1 MNPRVASIAPS
12 LIRAIHDRKRP
23 DAIDLGLG
31 QPTLRPDLAPLH
43 EAMRWVEAHGCPYSP
58 NAGFLDLRRAIAEHF
73 RYPGLDSADQ
83 AIITVGSTEALY
95 LAIKGLLDPGD
106 GAGQPGD
113 ELLVVGPT
121 FPAYQKM
128 AHMDGIQTRD
138 VVLEAERDFIPDA
151 DRVLAAIGPRT
162 RLLALASPCNPTG
175 RIWPESEL
183 IRLADGLL
191 RHNHPIYVL
200 WDEVYRD
207 LYFTPSPPPSLARF
221 YPRTLVAGSLS
232 KSCALTGLRLGWL
245 LAPSEV
251 YSVVY
256 KAHQLTVSCAE
267 TLAQR
272 AALAIFR
279 KPELL
284 SAHRSH
290 YVAQQQALSVAA
302 AELGLSI
309 IRPEGAFYCLVRL
322 PGRWAQDSYGCAMA
336 ILDGANVVTI
346 PGSAFGAEG
355 FLRLTFVPPVDQ
367 VRQGLERIAAFLARG

>member
-1 MNPRVASIAPS
+1 MNARVLGLAPS

-23 DAIDLGLG
+23 DAIDLGMG
-31 QPTLRPDLAPLH
+31 QPTLLPDMAPLE
-43 EAMRWVEAHGCPYSP
+43 EAMAWVRKNGCPYSP
-58 NAGFLDLRRAIAEHF
+58 NAGFADLRAAIAGHF
-73 RYPGLDSADQ
+73 HYPGLDTADQ
-83 AIITVGSTEALY
+83 ALITVGSTEALY
-95 LAIKGLLDPGD
+95 LAIKGLLDLD
-106 GAGQPGD
+106 AQD

-128 AHMDGIQTRD
+128 GYMEGLPTREVILD
-138 VVLEAERDFIPDA
+138 PAQDFAPSA
-151 DRVLAAIGPRT
+151 DRVLAALSPKT

-175 RIWPESEL
+175 RIWPEAEL
-183 IRLADGLL
+183 VRLANGLL
-191 RHNHPIYVL
+191 HAPQPIFVL

-207 LYFTPSPPPSLARF
+207 LYYTPTPPPSLARF

-251 YSVVY
+251 FAAVY
-256 KAHQLTVSCAE
+256 KVHQLAISCAE

-284 SAHRSH
+284 SAHRAH
-290 YVAQQQALSVAA
+290 YQAQQLALCEAA
-302 AELGLSI
+302 AELGLPLL
-309 IRPEGAFYCLVRL
+309 RPEGTFYSLLRL
-322 PGRWAQDSYGCAMA
+322 PPRWAHDSYGCAMGL
-336 ILDGANVVTI
+336 LDQKNVVTV

-355 FLRLTFVPPVDQ
+355 FLRLTFVAPIDS
-367 VRQGLERIAAFLARG
+367 VRTALSRIAEFLAA